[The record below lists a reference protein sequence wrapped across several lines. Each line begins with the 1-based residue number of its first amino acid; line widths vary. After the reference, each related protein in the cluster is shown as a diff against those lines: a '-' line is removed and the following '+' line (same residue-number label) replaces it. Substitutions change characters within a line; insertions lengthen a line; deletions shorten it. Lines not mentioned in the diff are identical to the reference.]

1 MNLND
6 IPNEH
11 KKILKKE
18 FVKLSRSKDRDRTI
32 CLYPLEYEGEW
43 FDYVFGY
50 VGSKLMIKA
59 FKEPNRMEESS
70 KALFELGEIQAK
82 GEKNENNY

>member
-11 KKILKKE
+11 KKYLKKE
-18 FVKLSRSKDRDRTI
+18 FARLNHSKERNRTV
-32 CLYPLEYEGEW
+32 CLHPLEYNGEW

-59 FKEPNRMEESS
+59 FKEPDRMKESS
-70 KALFELGEIQAK
+70 KALFELGEIQSK
-82 GEKNENNY
+82 GELQ

>member
-11 KKILKKE
+11 KKYLKKE
-18 FVKLSRSKDRDRTI
+18 FIKLNNSKDRNRTI

-59 FKEPNRMEESS
+59 FKEPNRVDESS
-70 KALFELGEIQAK
+70 KALFELDEIQLK
-82 GEKNENNY
+82 GYIK